1 MINKIYIKYNCV
13 NLIYMELY
21 FDFNMLLNIDD
32 FNKNNIIF
40 NEPIKNSII
49 INSNF
54 IKIVYADEIIVFNG
68 IFLVVY

>member
-1 MINKIYIKYNCV
+1 
-13 NLIYMELY
+13 
-21 FDFNMLLNIDD
+21 MLLNIDD